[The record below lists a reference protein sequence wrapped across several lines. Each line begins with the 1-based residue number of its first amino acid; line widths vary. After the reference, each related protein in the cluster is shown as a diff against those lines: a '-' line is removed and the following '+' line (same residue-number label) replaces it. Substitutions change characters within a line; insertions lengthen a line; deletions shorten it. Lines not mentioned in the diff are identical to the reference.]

1 MGLVGRGEMEG
12 VSYFE
17 KQFLDVVN
25 VCPLTGESKQ
35 LAI

>member
-1 MGLVGRGEMEG
+1 MKSIWKGVQGVGL
-12 VSYFE
+12 FE
-17 KQFLDVVN
+17 KIVLDVIN